1 MGTVKNLTEKGI
13 KAVRKVYQ
21 KAETE
26 FLVAQGRKAVKEKTK
41 FAVTT
46 TKKAARAGLVAGVIT
61 SAAVVYGAVKRR
73 KARKA

>member
-1 MGTVKNLTEKGI
+1 MGTVKKRTSKGI
-13 KAVRKVYQ
+13 NAVRKVYQ

-26 FLVAQGRKAVKEKTK
+26 FLAAQGRKAVREKAE
-41 FAVTT
+41 FAVAT

>member
-1 MGTVKNLTEKGI
+1 MGTVKKLTAKAI
-13 KAVRKVYQ
+13 KAV
-21 KAETE
+21 ETK